1 MNLRVIPVVKNTTVL
16 LLTLKTGWKFE
27 LFVSDMWKTCSN
39 VSGTWLK
46 NATQVVDKVDNMGI

>member
-1 MNLRVIPVVKNTTVL
+1 MYDLIKYFKEFPKEI
-16 LLTLKTGWKFE
+16 GWKFE
-27 LFVSDMWKTCSN
+27 LFVSDMWKTCLN